1 MKKQTHETNE
11 LATKLIE
18 EILDIDQKDN
28 SAIDNVIAW
37 CYSFFFISFSL
48 FMSLFKL
55 LPTKIRKGCYT
66 KCRLNKAIKHIH
78 TYVYGNLPIVHM

>member
-37 CYSFFFISFSL
+37 CYSFFYFFFFI
-48 FMSLFKL
+48 
-55 LPTKIRKGCYT
+55 
-66 KCRLNKAIKHIH
+66 
-78 TYVYGNLPIVHM
+78 YVFI